1 MGALVVERTGA
12 GVVVRSADTQVAGAG
27 PAARHAADDSRARV
41 FVDHTA
47 LDSFDLL
54 DNQVLA
60 DLQAQLRH
68 GDSGP
73 MPGIRL
79 LVGRSGLAGPDG
91 QAPLAARLS
100 ERLNVEVVAPDGSLL
115 MLPGGELFS
124 VGEATG
130 WVGFRPGRHK
140 THTGPRHPIP
150 SWQDPLSETLRSRAA
165 DPRISITSIPAGLW
179 VRAAGAV
186 MRPMSDM
193 AYGVP
198 VSGAR
203 LAIVAGAPGEEQPD
217 LEAVAALVA
226 ALPGKLRQTFG
237 LICYGP
243 EPDPAR
249 PLAQRLADLLGIPV
263 HCCHAVPQYLPD
275 GAKTWKSLDA
285 AGQRAWLPFVLESL
299 HRPGVPPLPRNW
311 VQPVPGM
318 VGAGVGAYWL
328 QDGWLVDVLP
338 SGLLVRPVRTA
349 VDPVA
354 ARLAPD
360 PEAVNLVVTAA
371 AGAPS
376 GRVLTTVERMVRL
389 LPAETRARLRLVA
402 TPHAAPGYLAGLGRE
417 LGLGVHVLTASGPG
431 PAVIPAASVTGGEA
445 PPSWDSSA
453 TEVLPVVTDRPVASA
468 SAIPPDSAAIGPPAV
483 AAGPTAAAISP
494 RPVAAEPAPA
504 ATGTLPRP
512 VAAGPDLAAVGPP
525 PVAADPG
532 PAAIGPLPVAAGPAP
547 EPSAHPDV
555 RFRPSPHVVIDA
567 DGRMRPLGDGWR
579 ESGVAATPVPAAGPD
594 SANAGSLRGDA
605 PAADEPA
612 AAPEPSAPATA
623 PTAGGGPA
631 ALPVTTASV
640 QVPIFASAVTPGMGP
655 KSAEPPAKPVA
666 EAAES
671 ADQTTGV
678 PEPSEP
684 AAASLAA
691 ANPAAASASPAA
703 AAVRAP
709 IRSPRQSL
717 ADQPADRG
725 LSALGSAVERER
737 SRVAEPAVAE
747 HRPAAA
753 APAPPA
759 VVPTS
764 TAADVY
770 ATLAPKPATTEPEAT
785 PRPVAISGTA
795 ATPGTAVVA
804 ADPTVAQESAAATEP
819 ADAVADQVPDPAP
832 APGIAATEQAAVA
845 EAQRDA
851 GPARPLMLADHVGTD
866 VERRQFR
873 KSLGWRYDAA
883 SRAVSRLLAERPG
896 LRGGGSVDDA
906 MMTELAAIRVF
917 ATSDQADVVEAIR
930 TGDAAV
936 HFPYI
941 SCLVGGLRRL
951 PSLQGV
957 VVRGGPDIPAA
968 AGDYVVGAEL
978 FEPAPMA
985 GASDPTAAVPGA
997 VEVLIWSV
1005 TARRLGG
1012 LTEEADVADV
1022 MFLPATVFRVL
1033 AVDVDAECPR
1043 VLLAEVGKQRS
1054 AEAQQRHD
1062 DRVLAR
1068 LTEAAKARDGLP
1080 AAVFSDADRSRFAF
1094 LPGEPSNPFGIP
1106 ESGSAR

>member
-47 LDSFDLL
+47 LDAFDLL
-54 DNQVLA
+54 ENQVLA
-60 DLQAQLRH
+60 DLQAQLRP

-91 QAPLAARLS
+91 RAPLAARLS
-100 ERLNVEVVAPDGSLL
+100 ERLNVEVVAPDGNLL

-130 WVGFRPGRHK
+130 WVGFRPGKHK
-140 THTGPRHPIP
+140 THTGPRNPIP
-150 SWQDPLSETLRSRAA
+150 SWQDPLCETLRGRAA
-165 DPRISITSIPAGLW
+165 DPRISITAIPAGLW
-179 VRAAGAV
+179 VRAAGTG

-203 LAIVAGAPGEEQPD
+203 LAIVVGAPGEEQPD
-217 LEAVAALVA
+217 LDALAGLVA

-249 PLAQRLADLLGIPV
+249 PLAQRLADLVGIPV
-263 HCCHAVPQYLPD
+263 HCCHSVPQYLPD

-285 AGQRAWLPFVLESL
+285 AGQRAWQPFVLESL

-338 SGLLVRPVRTA
+338 SGLLVRPVRTP

-371 AGAPS
+371 AGPPP

-389 LPAETRARLRLVA
+389 LHAETRARLRLVA

-431 PAVIPAASVTGGEA
+431 PAVIPAASVTGGEEH
-445 PPSWDSSA
+445 PWDSSA
-453 TEVLPVVTDRPVASA
+453 TEVLPVVTDLPVAST
-468 SAIPPDSAAIGPPAV
+468 SAVPPDSAAIVPPAV

-494 RPVAAEPAPA
+494 LPVAAEPAPA
-504 ATGTLPRP
+504 ASSPRP
-512 VAAGPDLAAVGPP
+512 VAAGP
-525 PVAADPG
+525 G
-532 PAAIGPLPVAAGPAP
+532 PAAIRTVPPSVAAGPAP

-555 RFRPSPHVVIDA
+555 RFRPSAHVAVDA

-579 ESGVAATPVPAAGPD
+579 ESDAATTRDPAGELEPAD
-594 SANAGSLRGDA
+594 AGSPLGSA
-605 PAADEPA
+605 SAEDEPA
-612 AAPEPSAPATA
+612 VPPEAGPPAIESA
-623 PTAGGGPA
+623 AGGGPG
-631 ALPVTTASV
+631 ALPATTASV
-640 QVPIFASAVTPGMGP
+640 QVPIFASAVTPGMDP
-655 KSAEPPAKPVA
+655 KPAEPSENPAA
-666 EAAES
+666 EVAES
-671 ADQTTGV
+671 AEQASVV

-684 AAASLAA
+684 AAAKT
-691 ANPAAASASPAA
+691 AAASASPAA
-703 AAVRAP
+703 AVVQAP
-709 IRSPRQSL
+709 GRMSRRSL
-717 ADQPADRG
+717 ADQPADLG
-725 LSALGSAVERER
+725 HSALERER
-737 SRVAEPAVAE
+737 SSRPEPAPAE
-747 HRPAAA
+747 HRLAAA
-753 APAPPA
+753 APAMPIA
-759 VVPTS
+759 VTPTA

-770 ATLAPKPATTEPEAT
+770 ATLVPKTAT
-785 PRPVAISGTA
+785 PEPVELAA
-795 ATPGTAVVA
+795 ATSGPAVAPDSAAANPDPAAVADDPAVA
-804 ADPTVAQESAAATEP
+804 ADPAAAPEL
-819 ADAVADQVPDPAP
+819 ADAVAEPVPAP
-832 APGIAATEQAAVA
+832 DPGIAAAEQAADA

-851 GPARPLMLADHVGTD
+851 GPARPLVLADHVGTD
-866 VERRQFR
+866 AERQQFR

-883 SRAVSRLLAERPG
+883 TRAVSRLLAERPG
-896 LRGGGSVDDA
+896 LRGGAPVDDA

-917 ATSDQADVVEAIR
+917 ATSDQGEVVEAIR
-930 TGDAAV
+930 SGDASV

-957 VVRGGPDIPAA
+957 VVRGGPDIAA
-968 AGDYVVGAEL
+968 GAGDYVVGTEL

-985 GASDPTAAVPGA
+985 GASDLTAAVPGA

-1033 AVDVDAECPR
+1033 AVDVDAECTR

-1080 AAVFSDADRSRFAF
+1080 AAGFSDADRSRFAF
-1094 LPGEPSNPFGIP
+1094 LPGEPSTPFGIP
-1106 ESGSAR
+1106 EPGSAR

>member
-1 MGALVVERTGA
+1 MGALVVERNGA

-27 PAARHAADDSRARV
+27 MAARHAADDSRARV
-41 FVDHTA
+41 FIDHTA
-47 LDSFDLL
+47 LEAFDQLEHE
-54 DNQVLA
+54 VLA
-60 DLQAQLRH
+60 DLQTQLRP

-91 QAPLAARLS
+91 RAPLAARLS
-100 ERLNVEVVAPDGSLL
+100 ERLNVEVVAPDGNLL

-130 WVGFRPGRHK
+130 WVGFRPGKHK

-150 SWQDPLSETLRSRAA
+150 SWQGPLSETLRSRAA

-203 LAIVAGAPGEEQPD
+203 LAIVVGAPGEEQPG
-217 LEAVAALVA
+217 LEALAGLVA
-226 ALPGKLRQTFG
+226 ALPGKLRQTLG

-311 VQPVPGM
+311 VQPLPGM

-338 SGLLVRPVRTA
+338 SGLLVRPVRTP

-354 ARLAPD
+354 SRLATD
-360 PEAVNLVVTAA
+360 PEVVNLVVTAA
-371 AGAPS
+371 AGPPP

-402 TPHAAPGYLAGLGRE
+402 TPHAAPGYLAGLGRA
-417 LGLGVHVLTASGPG
+417 LSLGVHVLTASGPG

-445 PPSWDSSA
+445 HPWDSSA
-453 TEVLPVVTDRPVASA
+453 TEVLPVVTDLPVASA
-468 SAIPPDSAAIGPPAV
+468 SVVPPDSAAIDPPAV
-483 AAGPTAAAISP
+483 AAGPIPAAANP
-494 RPVAAEPAPA
+494 RLVAAEPAPA
-504 ATGTLPRP
+504 AIRPLP
-512 VAAGPDLAAVGPP
+512 VAAGH
-525 PVAADPG
+525 G
-532 PAAIGPLPVAAGPAP
+532 PAATGNPPEPVAAGPAP
-547 EPSAHPDV
+547 EPPAHPDV
-555 RFRPSPHVVIDA
+555 RFRPSVHVAIDA
-567 DGRMRPLGDGWR
+567 DGRMRPSGDGWR
-579 ESGVAATPVPAAGPD
+579 DGGAATTRDPEGEPD
-594 SANAGSLRGDA
+594 SAGPGSPRGNA
-605 PAADEPA
+605 PAEDEPA
-612 AAPEPSAPATA
+612 TELSTPATA
-623 PTAGGGPA
+623 PAAGGGLA

-640 QVPIFASAVTPGMGP
+640 QVPIFAPAVPPRMGP

-671 ADQTTGV
+671 ADQTTGA

-684 AAASLAA
+684 AAANLAA
-691 ANPAAASASPAA
+691 ANPAAASAGPVAT
-703 AAVRAP
+703 AVRAP
-709 IRSPRQSL
+709 IGSSRQSL
-717 ADQPADRG
+717 VDQPADRG

-753 APAPPA
+753 APGPPA

-770 ATLAPKPATTEPEAT
+770 ATLAPKPATAEPEAT

-832 APGIAATEQAAVA
+832 APGIAAAEQAAEA
-845 EAQRDA
+845 EPQHDS

-866 VERRQFR
+866 AERQQFR

-883 SRAVSRLLAERPG
+883 TRAVSRLLAERPG

-917 ATSDQADVVEAIR
+917 ATSDQVEVVEAIR
-930 TGDAAV
+930 AGDASV

-957 VVRGGPDIPAA
+957 VVRGGPDIATG
-968 AGDYVVGAEL
+968 AGDYVVGTEL

-1012 LTEEADVADV
+1012 LTEETAVADV

-1043 VLLAEVGKQRS
+1043 VLLAETGKQRS
-1054 AEAQQRHD
+1054 EEARQRHD
-1062 DRVLAR
+1062 DRILAR
-1068 LTEAAKARDGLP
+1068 LTAAAKARDGLP

-1094 LPGEPSNPFGIP
+1094 LPGEPSNPFEIP
-1106 ESGSAR
+1106 EPGSAR

>member
-1 MGALVVERTGA
+1 MGALVVERNGA

-47 LDSFDLL
+47 LNAFGRLE
-54 DNQVLA
+54 NQVLA
-60 DLQAQLRH
+60 DLQAQLRP

-100 ERLNVEVVAPDGSLL
+100 ERLNVEVVAPDGNLL

-130 WVGFRPGRHK
+130 WVGFRPGKHK

-150 SWQDPLSETLRSRAA
+150 SWQDPLSETLRRRAA

-179 VRAAGAV
+179 VRAAGAGV
-186 MRPMSDM
+186 RPMSDM

-203 LAIVAGAPGEEQPD
+203 LAIVVGAPGEEQPS
-217 LEAVAALVA
+217 LEALAGLVA
-226 ALPGKLRQTFG
+226 ALPGKLRQTLG

-249 PLAQRLADLLGIPV
+249 PLAQRLADLLAIPV
-263 HCCHAVPQYLPD
+263 HCCHAVPQYRPD

-311 VQPVPGM
+311 VQPVAGM

-338 SGLLVRPVRTA
+338 SGLLVRPVRTP

-431 PAVIPAASVTGGEA
+431 PAVIPAASVTGGEVH
-445 PPSWDSSA
+445 PWDSSA

-468 SAIPPDSAAIGPPAV
+468 SAIPPDSAAIVPPAV

-494 RPVAAEPAPA
+494 RLVAAEPAPA
-504 ATGTLPRP
+504 AIS
-512 VAAGPDLAAVGPP
+512 PP
-525 PVAADPG
+525 PVAAGPG
-532 PAAIGPLPVAAGPAP
+532 PAAIGTLPPPVAAGPAP
-547 EPSAHPDV
+547 EPPEHPDV
-555 RFRPSPHVVIDA
+555 RYRPSAHVVVDA
-567 DGRMRPLGDGWR
+567 DGRMRPIGNEWR
-579 ESGVAATPVPAAGPD
+579 ESGAGATRDPAGEPELADAGNAPAEDDPAVPPVPAP
-594 SANAGSLRGDA
+594 
-605 PAADEPA
+605 PATEPA
-612 AAPEPSAPATA
+612 
-623 PTAGGGPA
+623 AGGGPA
-631 ALPVTTASV
+631 ALPATTASV
-640 QVPIFASAVTPGMGP
+640 QVPIFASAVTPGMVA
-655 KSAEPPAKPVA
+655 KSAEPPANLATETPEQATAV
-666 EAAES
+666 S
-671 ADQTTGV
+671 
-678 PEPSEP
+678 EPSEP
-684 AAASLAA
+684 AAAKT
-691 ANPAAASASPAA
+691 AAASASPAA
-703 AAVRAP
+703 SAGQAP
-709 IRSPRQSL
+709 GGSPRRPL
-717 ADQPADRG
+717 ADQG
-725 LSALGSAVERER
+725 HSAIEHER
-737 SRVAEPAVAE
+737 SRRQEPALAE
-747 HRPAAA
+747 YRPAAA
-753 APAPPA
+753 APASPIA
-759 VVPTS
+759 VTPTS
-764 TAADVY
+764 TAADIY
-770 ATLAPKPATTEPEAT
+770 ATLAPKTAAPGPVEAEP
-785 PRPVAISGTA
+785 A
-795 ATPGTAVVA
+795 ATPE
-804 ADPTVAQESAAATEP
+804 PAAATPSPAAAAADLAVAPEPAPAPEP
-819 ADAVADQVPDPAP
+819 ADAAAQVADPAP
-832 APGIAATEQAAVA
+832 EPTDAAAQVADPAPDPGVAAAEQAAVA
-845 EAQRDA
+845 EAQREA

-866 VERRQFR
+866 VERQQFR

-883 SRAVSRLLAERPG
+883 TRAVSRLLAERPG
-896 LRGGGSVDDA
+896 LRGGGPVDDA

-930 TGDAAV
+930 TGDAAA

-1012 LTEEADVADV
+1012 LTEEADVADA

-1043 VLLAEVGKQRS
+1043 VLLAEAGKQRS
-1054 AEAQQRHD
+1054 VEAQRRHD
-1062 DRVLAR
+1062 DRILAR
-1068 LTEAAKARDGLP
+1068 LTEAAKLRDGLS
-1080 AAVFSDADRSRFAF
+1080 AAGFSDADRSRFAF
-1094 LPGEPSNPFGIP
+1094 LPGEPSTPFEVP
-1106 ESGSAR
+1106 EPGSAR